1 MNLKFDVNK
10 NFTVMGLFW
19 LPEKPENKISG
30 ELSYDASNGVSVKFV
45 SDFQKASFLAT
56 DEIPYL
62 LGDCSEIGEITLIQC
77 HVTSFSIAAIYEKK
91 YSVLYA
97 ITNIHYNENENVFN
111 SIEFHFDELNSFC
124 TQNEGICI
132 KNDTPVLESFLDENT
147 RLSIYEGCKDAFAV
161 SNTLYMWSDVEKNES
176 FREYREK
183 LEGVILTKPFLIIS
197 LQKKGLSFSESLQ
210 KAHHIEKI
218 FRFFMLTPVY
228 TTYFSLT
235 SAQGKHFLL
244 RKPVGERKKNS
255 CFFHFLP
262 VNINNVRENFS
273 EIWKKWNDV
282 LEDTKC
288 NVLITD
294 KFFNGNPFGYMS
306 FGIIISTINDWQQKY
321 GTDKKHKTLCEKF
334 LEESLCEKNE
344 FTDNVKSYFKNA
356 LQTEDFHEISEILS
370 DLRNA
375 LLHEKKQ
382 NSKMK
387 KIAAEIF
394 KSDAAIR
401 NLSEMLFLI
410 LTRDVWKHIGVRL
423 TSQTDHHL
431 TRYFPNWQNIA
442 F

>member
-91 YSVLYA
+91 YRVLYA

-111 SIEFHFDELNSFC
+111 LIEFHFDELNSFC

-161 SNTLYMWSDVEKNES
+161 SDTLYMWSDVEKDES

-197 LQKKGLSFSESLQ
+197 LQKEGLSFSESLQ

-235 SAQGKHFLL
+235 SAQGEHFLL

-321 GTDKKHKTLCEKF
+321 GADKKHKTLCEKF

-344 FTDNVKSYFKNA
+344 FTDNVRSYFKNA
-356 LQTEDFHEISEILS
+356 LQTEDFHEIAEILS

-387 KIAAEIF
+387 KITAEIF

-410 LTRDVWKHIGVRL
+410 ITRNVWEHIGVKV

-431 TRYFPNWQNIA
+431 LRYFPNWKNIT